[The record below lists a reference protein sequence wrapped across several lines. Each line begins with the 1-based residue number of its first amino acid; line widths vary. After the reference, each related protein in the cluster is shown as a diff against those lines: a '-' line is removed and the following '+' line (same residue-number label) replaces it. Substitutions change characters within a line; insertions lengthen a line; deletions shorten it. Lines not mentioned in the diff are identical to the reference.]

1 MLPTTGCP
9 VHNAPSVA
17 QGERI
22 TKCSLDDLAKIH
34 LRVQGVKHF
43 VRFCAEIPAGV
54 ARPAVLGYD
63 SRERSAGAGR
73 RFGGCRVDNEK
84 TALRP
89 KRLIRSFR
97 VMVKP
102 VGPVCNLD
110 CTYCYYLHE
119 KELLPQPPAERPWDE
134 LLMELIRQSIEGQDI
149 DTVAFSWHG
158 GEPLLAGID
167 FYRRAVGLSGATPA
181 ENASRTTSRPTA
193 CCWTTSGAS
202 FSSSTI
208 FWWG

>member
-43 VRFCAEIPAGV
+43 VRFCAEFPPGWHGLRFWGTIAESVPRRG
-54 ARPAVLGYD
+54 R
-63 SRERSAGAGR
+63 R
-73 RFGGCRVDNEK
+73 RFGGCRVDDEK

-110 CTYCYYLHE
+110 CTYCYYLHK
-119 KELLPQPPAERPWDE
+119 KELLPQPPAERPSDE

-167 FYRRAVGLSGATPA
+167 FYRRAVGLQRRYAGGKRIKNDIQTNGLLLDDVSVRVFRRA
-181 ENASRTTSRPTA
+181 R
-193 CCWTTSGAS
+193 
-202 FSSSTI
+202 